1 MSSSSSS
8 SSSSRLLARYPFVED
23 AGNYL
28 KLLDYR
34 LEEFD
39 DPAMSN
45 VIDRATAR
53 VIAAIRG
60 IVYDP
65 DNVASV
71 DEEVVSFI
79 LACIMVKA
87 SKVKALYRRFALSE
101 ARRAEVFLVDDLR
114 MNTGRDEMGH
124 ILNNIFKGLFAIDVI
139 YSHDHSTFMIKV
151 EDYLKYSTNFHDE
164 YWRLSNRILH
174 KGYVHL
180 STKDMVRLIRDEIY
194 ALIIRR
200 LERINVEYDH
210 LPEALKRRV
219 NALKGMMLE
228 MHGLSSDNMYAIER
242 RGYPPCILNI
252 LKVLEEGKNP
262 SHTARVLLATYMLG
276 IGKSVD
282 EVCELFKNAPDY
294 NERVTRYQVEH
305 LAGLR
310 GNRVRYSCPS
320 CSKVQSQGLCFKS
333 DECNGI
339 TNPLQF
345 GRYSSSAGRKRTN
358 VEGGV
363 REDERLDGSKS
374 KSKNKSK

>member
-1 MSSSSSS
+1 MI
-8 SSSSRLLARYPFVED
+8 SRLLARYPFVED

-39 DPAMSN
+39 EPAMSN

-53 VIAAIRG
+53 VTAAIRG
-60 IVYDP
+60 MVYDP
-65 DNVASV
+65 DEIAGV
-71 DEEVVSFI
+71 DEELVSFI

-87 SKVKALYRRFALSE
+87 SKIKALHRRFALSE
-101 ARRAEVFLVDDLR
+101 AKRAEAFLVDDLR
-114 MNTGRDEMGH
+114 MCISTNKDEMDR
-124 ILNNIFKGLFAIDVI
+124 ILNNIFNGVFAIEVI
-139 YSHDHSTFMIKV
+139 YSHDYSTFMIKV
-151 EDYLKYSTNFHDE
+151 EDYLKYATHFHDE
-164 YWRLSNRILH
+164 YWRLINRVVH

-180 STKDMVRLIRDEIY
+180 STKDIVRLIRDEIY

-228 MHGLSSDNMYAIER
+228 SDELSSKEYAIER
-242 RGYPPCILNI
+242 KGYPPCILNI
-252 LKVLEEGKNP
+252 LKALEQGSNP

-276 IGKSVD
+276 LGKSVED
-282 EVCELFKNAPDY
+282 VCELFRNAPDY
-294 NERVTRYQVEH
+294 NERITRYQVEH

-320 CSKVQSQGLCFKS
+320 CSKVANQGLCFKN
-333 DECNGI
+333 DECNNI
-339 TNPLQF
+339 SNPLQF
-345 GRYSSSAGRKRTN
+345 GRYSSRKRAMDM
-358 VEGGV
+358 EGGV
-363 REDERLDGSKS
+363 IEKSDEKFDGSRS
-374 KSKNKSK
+374 YGSN

>member
-1 MSSSSSS
+1 MNSSSSNSGSS
-8 SSSSRLLARYPFVED
+8 SSNSTNIGSKLLARYPFVED

-39 DPAMSN
+39 DPTMSN

-53 VIAAIRG
+53 VVAAMRG
-60 IVYDP
+60 VVYDP
-65 DNVASV
+65 YNVASV

-101 ARRAEVFLVDDLR
+101 ARRAEVFLVDDFR
-114 MNTGRDEMGH
+114 MNTSGDEMGY

-180 STKDMVRLIRDEIY
+180 NTKDMVRLIRDEIY

-200 LERINVEYDH
+200 LERINVEYDN
-210 LPEALKRRV
+210 LPEALKKRV
-219 NALKGMMLE
+219 NALKSMMLE
-228 MHGLSSDNMYAIER
+228 IDGLSSNNNVYVER
-242 RGYPPCILNI
+242 RGYPPCIVNI
-252 LKVLEEGKNP
+252 LKALEQGNNP

-276 IGKSVD
+276 IGKSVE

-320 CSKVQSQGLCFKS
+320 CSKVESQGLCFKS

-339 TNPLQF
+339 INPLQF
-345 GRYSSSAGRKRTN
+345 GRRHGSSAGRNRMD
-358 VEGGV
+358 VDVDEGVGSEV
-363 REDERLDGSKS
+363 R
-374 KSKNKSK
+374 